1 VFRDRDLPLRLI
13 AACLPP
19 RLGYALTRAA
29 TPVLG
34 GERLR
39 GVERVVRAHAAGIL
53 GDDALAGETGRR
65 FAGSIACDDLDG
77 VTARLW
83 PTALRR
89 ATLRVEGEENLPP
102 PGRAVFATFH
112 VGGGFR
118 VYDALLER
126 GFRPAVLAAPPTPGG
141 NLYRRAI
148 DRARFSYLRRALGD
162 GVLPVGPHAGRETL
176 RSPAPHL
183 ASGGAVIAV
192 LDVSPAAL
200 GLRDALA
207 TRLFGRR
214 VELPAGALRLAAG
227 AGVPVVPFDA
237 RIEGGRRVIRFH
249 PRLESRDPQV
259 LLDGV
264 VAAMERGIRE
274 RPWDWQGWIDVHALL
289 GPPDRAEVPAAGAPE
304 GPAIVVPIHDAADDV
319 LRCVESVLAHAP
331 ADAAIVLVDDASRD
345 AELRAWLDGLPAR
358 DPRTTV
364 LRNAD
369 NLGFVASANRGLAA
383 AAGRD
388 VLLLNS
394 DTMVPAGFVER
405 LRSAARA
412 TPATGLVTPFTNS
425 GEIFTLPGLLDGP
438 DPPSPAALARADAAV
453 AATSPREYALVPTG
467 HGFCLWMNAAVLRRV
482 GTLDEAAFGRGYGEE
497 NDLCERA
504 RASGFETR
512 LCDDLF
518 VWHRG
523 GASFGAERETLVA
536 SHLDLLEQRHPGY
549 RERIRVFVE
558 RDPLA
563 PHRARVRGEAERMAS
578 ARAPAM
584 LFVLH
589 ADPFVDPRRENIGG
603 TQYHVLDLVRGLAL
617 PRAVVAWPDA
627 GGTAVAEIERG
638 DLDGARIRRLEHA
651 RPAGGVAASRFT
663 LRDPE
668 WEGAIGR
675 LLDALDVGAAHVH
688 HLASWPVGVHRELS
702 ARGIPWAFTVQ
713 DYHCV
718 CPSWNLLDLST
729 AERCG
734 CEAARDRR
742 LRCLR
747 AWYGACGLEAPSSP
761 EDLLARHRAE
771 FSHLLRGAHAVIAGC
786 EATRAIVER
795 AHPGEAFRWHVVP
808 YGYDRVPPTAGPRT
822 AGPLRVALLGA
833 VAAPWKGSE
842 QVLRT
847 MELARETGVEWHV
860 FGDSEAHGFPGRA
873 REAAGGHERVVF
885 HGRYVREEIVD
896 RLLAARVD
904 ASLLLSPWDETFCY
918 TLSESW
924 AAGVPAIVSDR
935 GALAERTRAT
945 GAGAVAT
952 DPEQAAALL
961 RRAAADPSLLA
972 EWRRAATANP
982 EPTVAD
988 NAARHRAIW
997 GALLRPLE
1005 ASGGTGR

>member
-1 VFRDRDLPLRLI
+1 MFRDRDLPLRLV

-19 RLGYALTRAA
+19 RLGYALTRVA
-29 TPVLG
+29 TPLLG

-39 GVERVVRAHAAGIL
+39 GVERVVRTHAAEFL
-53 GDDALAGETGRR
+53 GDHPLAEETGRR

-83 PTALRR
+83 PRALRR
-89 ATLRVEGEENLPP
+89 ASLRVEGEENLPP

-126 GFRPAVLAAPPTPGG
+126 GFRPAVLAAPPAPGG

-148 DRARFSYLRRALGD
+148 DRARFSYLRRVLGD
-162 GVLPVGPHAGRETL
+162 GVLPVGPHAGRETV

-207 TRLFGRR
+207 TRLLGRR

-237 RIEGGRRVIRFH
+237 RIERGRRVIRFH
-249 PRLESRDPQV
+249 PRIESRDPQA

-264 VAAMERGIRE
+264 VAAMEHGIRE

-289 GPPDRAEVPAAGAPE
+289 GSPAEAAGPASTT

-319 LRCVESVLAHAP
+319 RRCVESVLAHAP
-331 ADAAIVLVDDASRD
+331 ADAAILLVDDASRD
-345 AELRAWLDGLPAR
+345 GNLRAWLDGLAAR
-358 DPRTTV
+358 DARV
-364 LRNAD
+364 RLLRNPE
-369 NLGFVASANRGLAA
+369 NRGFVASANRGFAA
-383 AAGRD
+383 ADGRD

-394 DTMVPAGFVER
+394 DTIVPAGFVER
-405 LRSAARA
+405 LRAAARA
-412 TPATGLVTPFTNS
+412 TPSTGLATPFTNS
-425 GEIFTLPGLLDGP
+425 GEIFTLPGLLDAPG
-438 DPPSPAALARADAAV
+438 PPSAAELARADATV
-453 AATSPREYALVPTG
+453 AATSPREYPVVPTG
-467 HGFCLWMNAAVLRRV
+467 HGFCLWIDSRVLRAV
-482 GTLDEAAFGRGYGEE
+482 GTFDEAAFGRGYGEE

-504 RASGFETR
+504 RAAGFETR

-523 GASFGAERETLVA
+523 GASFGAEREALIA
-536 SHLDLLEQRHPGY
+536 AHLELLERKHPGY
-549 RERIRVFVE
+549 RERIGGFVS

-563 PHRARVRGEAERMAS
+563 PHRARVRGGAEPG
-578 ARAPAM
+578 RAPAM

-617 PRAVVAWPDA
+617 PRALVAWPDA
-627 GGTAVAEIERG
+627 GGTAVAEIEG
-638 DLDGARIRRLEHA
+638 GHLDGARIRRHGHA
-651 RPAGGVAASRFT
+651 RPPGGVAASRFT
-663 LRDPE
+663 LRDPA
-668 WEGAIGR
+668 WEQAIGR
-675 LLDALDVGAAHVH
+675 LVDALDVRAVHVH
-688 HLASWPVGVHRELS
+688 HLASWPVGLHRELA
-702 ARGIPWAFTVQ
+702 ARGVPWIYTVQ

-734 CEAARDRR
+734 CEASREGRM
-742 LRCLR
+742 RCLN

-761 EDLLARHRAE
+761 EDLLAGHRAE
-771 FSHLLRGAHAVIAGC
+771 FVLLLRGAHAVIAGC
-786 EATRAIVER
+786 EATREIVER
-795 AHPGEAFRWHVVP
+795 AYPAESLRWHVVP
-808 YGYDRVPPTAGPRT
+808 YGCDRVPPPQGPR
-822 AGPLRVALLGA
+822 APGPLRVALLGA
-833 VAAPWKGSE
+833 VAAPWKGSG

-847 MELARETGVEWHV
+847 MELLRTADVEWHV
-860 FGDSEAHGFPGRA
+860 FGDSDAHGFPGRA
-873 REAAGGHERVVF
+873 RAAAGGHERVVF
-885 HGRYVREEIVD
+885 HGRYVRDEIVG
-896 RLLAARVD
+896 RLLEARID

-924 AAGVPAIVSDR
+924 AAGVPAIVSER
-935 GALAERTRAT
+935 GALAERMRAT
-945 GAGAVAT
+945 GAGAVAR
-952 DPEQAAALL
+952 DPAEAADLL
-961 RRAAADPSLLA
+961 RLSVADPRLLA
-972 EWRRAATANP
+972 DWRRSAASNP

-997 GALLRPLE
+997 GPLLRPLE
-1005 ASGGTGR
+1005 GSTGSGR